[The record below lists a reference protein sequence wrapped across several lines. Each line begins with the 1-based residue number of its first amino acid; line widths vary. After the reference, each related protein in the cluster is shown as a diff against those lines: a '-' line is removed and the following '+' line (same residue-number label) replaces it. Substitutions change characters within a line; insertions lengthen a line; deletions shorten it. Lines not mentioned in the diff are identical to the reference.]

1 MFKIEK
7 ELLNEVVVNFVFKD
21 KMPEKLIT
29 LEEKKVFTANLA
41 ETYSDLDLENK
52 GIIYLGL
59 GLETEDNLEQLRMTG
74 FNLGKILNSR
84 KIDKVSI
91 DLINIKKG
99 HVVQN
104 ILEGLIDSQYKFD
117 YYKLE
122 KTEPTLKEVSF
133 LNVGSKDKLI
143 LETAN
148 LMKGV
153 FKARDLVNLTPIDLY
168 PESYANKIEE
178 LFKDTNVEVEV
189 LNKKEIENLG
199 MHSLLAV
206 NKGSN
211 KEPRFVIIKYF
222 NNQETNKHLTLVGK
236 GVTYDSGGYA
246 LKPATS
252 MVNMKNDMGGS
263 AAVVGLMYSISLNK
277 LKTNVV
283 GVMALTEN
291 LINGNAFKNGD
302 VISSMKGT
310 TIEVINTDAEGRLT
324 LADSIYYAAT
334 KLETTK
340 IIELSTLTGAA
351 VVALGSHIT
360 GVTTE
365 DEKLYEKIHEAGNIA
380 GEFNWRMPMTEQ
392 LKTSVKSDIA
402 ELKNSVAGGGGM
414 MTAGI
419 FLNHFAEDKPFIH
432 LDIAGTAFGSGY
444 KHLPKGATGTGV
456 KTLYHYIK
464 TNE

>member
-21 KMPEKLIT
+21 KLPEKLKT
-29 LEEKKVFTANLA
+29 LEEKKVFTANIS

-52 GIIYLGL
+52 GVIYLGL
-59 GLETEDNLEQLRMTG
+59 GNETEENLEQLRMTG
-74 FNLGKILNSR
+74 FNLGKLLNSR
-84 KIDKVSI
+84 KIEKVSI

-99 HVVQN
+99 HFAQN

-117 YYKLE
+117 HYKVE
-122 KTEPTLKEVSF
+122 KKEPTLKEVSF

-143 LETAN
+143 LETMN
-148 LMKGV
+148 LMAGV
-153 FKARDLVNLTPIDLY
+153 FKTRDFVNLTPIDLY
-168 PESYANKIEE
+168 PESYANKITE
-178 LFKDTNVEVEV
+178 LFKDTNVEVEI
-189 LNKKEIENLG
+189 LDKKSIENLG

-206 NKGSN
+206 NKGSDR
-211 KEPRFVIIKYF
+211 EPRFVVLKYF
-222 NNQETNKHLTLVGK
+222 NNKSTTKHLTLVGK

-263 AAVVGLMYSISLNK
+263 AAVVGLMYALSQNK
-277 LKTNVV
+277 LETNVV
-283 GVMALTEN
+283 GVMTLTEN
-291 LINGNAFKNGD
+291 MINGSAFKNGD

-334 KLETTK
+334 KLESTK

-351 VVALGSHIT
+351 VVALGKHIT
-360 GVTTE
+360 AITTE
-365 DEKLYEKIHEAGNIA
+365 DEDLYNKIHNAGNLA
-380 GEFNWRMPMTEQ
+380 GEFNWRMPMTHQ
-392 LKTSVKSDIA
+392 LKESVKSDIA

-419 FLNHFAEDKPFIH
+419 FLNHFAEDVPFLHI
-432 LDIAGTAFGSGY
+432 DIAGTAFGNGY

-464 TNE
+464 ENE

>member
-21 KMPEKLIT
+21 KLPEKLKT
-29 LEEKKVFTANLA
+29 LEEKKVFTANIS

-52 GIIYLGL
+52 GVIYLGL
-59 GLETEDNLEQLRMTG
+59 GNETEENLEQLRMTG
-74 FNLGKILNSR
+74 FNLGKLLNSR
-84 KIDKVSI
+84 KIEKVSI

-99 HVVQN
+99 HFAQN

-117 YYKLE
+117 HYKVE
-122 KTEPTLKEVSF
+122 KKEPTLKEVSF

-143 LETAN
+143 LETMN
-148 LMKGV
+148 LMAGV
-153 FKARDLVNLTPIDLY
+153 FKTRDFVNLTPIDLY
-168 PESYANKIEE
+168 PESYANKITE
-178 LFKDTNVEVEV
+178 LFKDTNVEVEI
-189 LNKKEIENLG
+189 LDKKSIENLG

-206 NKGSN
+206 NKGSDR
-211 KEPRFVIIKYF
+211 EPRFVVLKYF
-222 NNQETNKHLTLVGK
+222 NNKSTTKHLTLVGK

-263 AAVVGLMYSISLNK
+263 AAVVGLMYALSQNK
-277 LKTNVV
+277 LETNVV

-291 LINGNAFKNGD
+291 MINGNAFKNGD

-334 KLETTK
+334 KLESTK

-351 VVALGSHIT
+351 VVALGTHIT

-365 DEKLYEKIHEAGNIA
+365 DEEFYNKVHESGNKA
-380 GEFNWRMPMTEQ
+380 GEFNWRLPMTDQ
-392 LKTSVKSDIA
+392 LKSSVKSDIA

-419 FLNHFAEDKPFIH
+419 FLNHFAEDVPFIH
-432 LDIAGTAFGSGY
+432 LDIAGTAFGSAY
-444 KHLPKGATGTGV
+444 KHLPAGASGTGV

-464 TNE
+464 DNE

>member
-21 KMPEKLIT
+21 KMLEKLIT

-211 KEPRFVIIKYF
+211 KEPRFVILKYF

-351 VVALGSHIT
+351 VVALGGHIT
-360 GVTTE
+360 GITTN
-365 DEKLYEKIHEAGNIA
+365 DEELYNKVHEAGNIA